1 MPVSP
6 EALAANLEHEMGANT
21 GFVRI
26 HAAEALIEHGYG
38 FKVAPV
44 LLSDAEVETPG
55 YRLGVWRALAQIV
68 KAESERRDYVGRI
81 RRVLTDAAAPDRL
94 GAAESLAKLRV
105 ADRNDRP
112 VLEEWLRSAKES
124 DAPFLLWLLLLSS
137 DSNERPQDEARLAR
151 LLDSKDP
158 AARLRAGYALGRLG
172 DASAESIR
180 HLQQC
185 AESEPA
191 DSRARV
197 YLLAAAFRYAPL
209 DSPPA
214 ARLKRELIADF
225 ASSDASE
232 QLQASTAIG
241 AHGSAE
247 DIPALTSLLKSA
259 NADARIGAAGAL
271 LHLLR

>member
-1 MPVSP
+1 MES
-6 EALAANLEHEMGANT
+6 NT

-44 LLSDAEVETPG
+44 LLRDADVETPG

-68 KAESERRDYVGRI
+68 KGESERRDYVGRI
-81 RRVLTDAAAPDRL
+81 RRVLANAAASDRL

-105 ADRNDRP
+105 ADRSDRP
-112 VLEEWLRSAKES
+112 VLEEWLRAAMDS
-124 DAPFLLWLLLLSS
+124 DAPFLLWLLRLSS
-137 DSNERPQDEARLAR
+137 DPSERPQDEARLVR

-158 AARLRAGYALGRLG
+158 VSRLRAGYALGRLG
-172 DASAESIR
+172 NASPESIR

-185 AESEPA
+185 AASEPA

-197 YLLAAAFRYAPL
+197 YLLAAAFRYAPTN
-209 DSPPA
+209 SA
-214 ARLKRELIADF
+214 AAAQLKQELIAYF
-225 ASSDASE
+225 ASSDANE
-232 QLQASTAIG
+232 QLQASTAVG
-241 AHGSAE
+241 ARGSAE

>member
-6 EALAANLEHEMGANT
+6 ETLVALLEHEMETNT

-26 HAAEALIEHGYG
+26 HAAEALVEYGYG
-38 FKVAPV
+38 YKVSPV
-44 LLSDAEVETPG
+44 LLPDAGVETPG
-55 YRLGVWRALAQIV
+55 YRLGVWRTLAQIV
-68 KAESERRDYVGRI
+68 KAESERRDYVERI
-81 RRVLTDAAAPDRL
+81 RRVLTNAAAPDRL
-94 GAAESLAKLRV
+94 VAAESLAKLRV
-105 ADRNDRP
+105 ADRSDRP
-112 VLEEWLRSAKES
+112 VLEEWLRVARDT

-137 DSNERPQDEARLAR
+137 GPSERPQDEARLAR

-158 AARLRAGYALGRLG
+158 VSRMRSGYALGRLG
-172 DASAESIR
+172 NASPESIR

-197 YLLAAAFRYAPL
+197 YLLAAAFRYAAR
-209 DSPPA
+209 DSASA
-214 ARLKRELIADF
+214 AKLKQELIAYF
-225 ASSDASE
+225 ASSDANE

-241 AHGSAE
+241 ARGSSE
-247 DIPALTSLLKSA
+247 EVPALTSLLKSA
-259 NADARIGAAGAL
+259 AADARIGAAGAL